1 MFENLKK
8 TYYEGQNEYVKR
20 GLKESLQDLRKL
32 LVMVFLYEKQD
43 F

>member
-8 TYYEGQNEYVKR
+8 SYYKGQNGHEKR
-20 GLKESLQDLRKL
+20 GSKEILQDLRKS
-32 LVMVFLYEKQD
+32 LVMGFLYEKQD